1 MKARN
6 LETIHLTPEI
16 TTGFVRSCDM
26 SAMEVN
32 DEVLEKDRCRNKKAV
47 YFVVADCCS
56 PWPEVIQMTAIR
68 RRKSNLKGFV
78 KHISFRLPGEF
89 VSATCLQ
96 LFSEEFSA
104 LLQ

>member
-1 MKARN
+1 MEDN
-6 LETIHLTPEI
+6 HLTPEI
-16 TTGFVRSCDM
+16 ATGFVRNYNM

-32 DEVLEKDRCRNKKAV
+32 DKVLEKDKCRNKKSL

-56 PWPEVIQMTAIR
+56 PWPEVIHMTTMQC
-68 RRKSNLKGFV
+68 RKSDLKGFV

-89 VSATCLQ
+89 VSDTCLQ
-96 LFSEEFSA
+96 FISEEFSA